1 MSELRWAL
9 LLAGVVL
16 VAGVVLWDVL
26 RKRSAVRPAAPGEA
40 RQVDP
45 APAPDDIDD
54 FTAAAGERAE
64 PTFSGPDLPARD
76 PVREPRLME
85 IVDPSVLD
93 SAFDGLPSTG
103 PIDREAFDADAVGR
117 AEAWV
122 SADATTAHDP
132 GRMVLDWPPED
143 TRRIV
148 TLRVAPRPGE
158 KFTGAALRQA
168 LSGEGFRHGDLDIF
182 HKPLGDGRVFMSA
195 ASLTRPGTFQLATMD
210 TQLFGGLSLFAVL
223 PGPLPP
229 RDAIDRLCLV
239 ARTLAQRLRGH
250 AHDERGQP
258 LTDARIAELRRE
270 AASAAPAPAA
280 AAGAGSTAVEPPQ
293 NSTET

>member
-16 VAGVVLWDVL
+16 VAGVVLWDML
-26 RKRSAVRPAAPGEA
+26 RKRSAGRPSASGEA
-40 RQVDP
+40 RPVDP
-45 APAPDDIDD
+45 APAPDDSDD
-54 FTAAAGERAE
+54 FDAPVGERTE

-93 SAFDGLPSTG
+93 SAFDDLPSTG
-103 PIDREAFDADAVGR
+103 PIRRDAPDADAVGR
-117 AEAWV
+117 AEAWI
-122 SADATTAHDP
+122 SADMAPQDP
-132 GRMVLDWPPED
+132 GRMVLDWPPEE

-158 KFTGAALRQA
+158 KFTGAGLRQA
-168 LSGEGFRHGDLDIF
+168 LSGEGFRHGELDIF
-182 HKPLGDGRVFMSA
+182 HKALGDGRVIMSA

-223 PGPLPP
+223 PGPLPH
-229 RDAIDRLCLV
+229 RDAMDRLCLV

-270 AASAAPAPAA
+270 ATSGAPAPVSDTAA
-280 AAGAGSTAVEPPQ
+280 ASPPQ
-293 NSTET
+293 NSPET